1 MFHSSSNYCINV
13 YINFI
18 SKNIHGIVVICYLL
32 LICIFP
38 NFKNLVNLKC
48 FHGFFFINKYA
59 TRSAP
64 EFALIRQ
71 VRGEKERNF
80 NGKSFRATW
89 NHEAK
94 QHSSKQRSRYSEQT
108 IKQKVSRVDSETNRR
123 SSPTIRKV
131 LKHT

>member
-1 MFHSSSNYCINV
+1 MLSW
-13 YINFI
+13 
-18 SKNIHGIVVICYLL
+18 
-32 LICIFP
+32 
-38 NFKNLVNLKC
+38 
-48 FHGFFFINKYA
+48 FFFINKYA
-59 TRSAP
+59 TRSGP

-89 NHEAK
+89 NREAK